1 MAPPSEVSW
10 DSLSN
15 TIREQHPDIIAA
27 HENATSEVRGLLSE
41 LNRLAASSGLVLCSV
56 AIQIGFTC
64 GVWPHDPVS
73 VQGPPSP
80 LALLRTFGSTEEPRV
95 KLYRDHAAWCVPLAG
110 CGTCGYLQTSL
121 LFCSSF

>member
-41 LNRLAASSGLVLCSV
+41 LNHLAASSGRVLCSV

-73 VQGPPSP
+73 AFRVHQAHWHCYAPLDRQKSP
-80 LALLRTFGSTEEPRV
+80 V
-95 KLYRDHAAWCVPLAG
+95 
-110 CGTCGYLQTSL
+110 
-121 LFCSSF
+121 